1 MRNLCTRAR
10 GEAAWFLVP
19 AGGEAAFS
27 CLLRAGFLVPSG
39 PAPPPGSSLATT
51 SSSSAPTSA
60 SPSEMRCIRSKGLV
74 TGCSAT
80 GKRVRLSPGPPTKG
94 AGPAESAPRP
104 HPWRCCS
111 QSIPEGRARFRT
123 KFRTLLPCALR
134 KIRTQMQA
142 KKMRSILPRWV
153 APNRTRSTGPR
164 RTHYMDR
171 QRCNSQRSL
180 CML

>member
-1 MRNLCTRAR
+1 MCARAR
-10 GEAAWFLVP
+10 GEAAWLLVP

-51 SSSSAPTSA
+51 SSASA
-60 SPSEMRCIRSKGLV
+60 SASASSSEMRRIRSTGLV
-74 TGCSAT
+74 TGCGAT
-80 GKRVRLSPGPPTKG
+80 CKMVRLSPGPPTKG

-104 HPWRCCS
+104 HRRCS
-111 QSIPEGRARFRT
+111 QSSIASIPKGRARFRT
-123 KFRTLLPCALR
+123 KFRTFLPCALR

-153 APNRTRSTGPR
+153 APNRTGSTGPR

-180 CML
+180 CVL